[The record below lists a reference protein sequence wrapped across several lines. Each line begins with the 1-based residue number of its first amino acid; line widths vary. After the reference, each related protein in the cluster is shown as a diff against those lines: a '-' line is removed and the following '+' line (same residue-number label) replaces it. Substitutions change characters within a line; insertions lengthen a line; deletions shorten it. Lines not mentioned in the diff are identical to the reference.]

1 MIVME
6 FIQAKQVGK
15 CVRWLP
21 STKDMYKMLK
31 ITLISFDLDGARVLI
46 KKRTLR
52 KTLFNEIVQINY
64 NLDSINK
71 EADIT

>member
-1 MIVME
+1 MSCSDVVTVFRTMIMME

-46 KKRTLR
+46 KKGH
-52 KTLFNEIVQINY
+52 
-64 NLDSINK
+64 
-71 EADIT
+71 